1 MYLIDTNIWLE
12 LLLNQEKAEEV
23 RQFNKR
29 IEGHLLAITEISL
42 YSIGVV
48 LSRLKR
54 DDAFLDFLS
63 DTIEDTAVVRIR
75 LGLNDLKKIIPLK
88 QELKLDFD
96 DTYQYL
102 AAEKFGY
109 TLVSYDKD
117 FDKTERKRVTT
128 KQVLE
133 TLK

>member
-75 LGLNDLKKIIPLK
+75 LGLNDLKKIIQLK
-88 QELKLDFD
+88 
-96 DTYQYL
+96 
-102 AAEKFGY
+102 
-109 TLVSYDKD
+109 
-117 FDKTERKRVTT
+117 
-128 KQVLE
+128 
-133 TLK
+133 